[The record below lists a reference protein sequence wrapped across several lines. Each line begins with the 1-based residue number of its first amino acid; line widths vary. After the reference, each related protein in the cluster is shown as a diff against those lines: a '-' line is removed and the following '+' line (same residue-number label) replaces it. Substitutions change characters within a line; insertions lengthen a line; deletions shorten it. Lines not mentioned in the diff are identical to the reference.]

1 MNFIVENYKTIP
13 YGYVIDTC
21 SKSHGNT
28 ISTFLISLWDFLW
41 ILIFGKIP
49 KWHNF
54 RMRFLI
60 TDHSVVT
67 LNGTPWGNCNIW
79 WSTFGHASM
88 KNTTMRS
95 SNSQSIWRKV
105 SGIACPHFCCTLSHI
120 LQDHPLCSKPKSTII
135 IKKNRMG
142 NICLFF
148 SSRSLKTREKYISFA
163 QFVYFLR
170 EVHFLFNF
178 WMIKFTIMFFL
189 DICNCEFYHSK
200 IEK

>member
-1 MNFIVENYKTIP
+1 MFLKYYIKAHLFREDHNNLTKSTNFWKDFGILSNYCDLLRIYELYNVLFTLVENYKTIP

-28 ISTFLISLWDFLW
+28 ISTFLIWLWDYLW
-41 ILIFGKIP
+41 ILFFGKIP

-105 SGIACPHFCCTLSHI
+105 SEIAWPHFCCTLSHI
-120 LQDHPLCSKPKSTII
+120 LQDHPFKTFTENWDSK
-135 IKKNRMG
+135 RH
-142 NICLFF
+142 LLEL
-148 SSRSLKTREKYISFA
+148 SSPI
-163 QFVYFLR
+163 
-170 EVHFLFNF
+170 
-178 WMIKFTIMFFL
+178 
-189 DICNCEFYHSK
+189 
-200 IEK
+200 

>member
-1 MNFIVENYKTIP
+1 MFLKYYLKLIYSEKTTIIWQNLQTFEKIWGFCQITVAFSEYMNFIVENYKTIP

-28 ISTFLISLWDFLW
+28 ISTFLISLWDYLW
-41 ILIFGKIP
+41 ILFFGKIP

-79 WSTFGHASM
+79 WSTFGHANM

-105 SGIACPHFCCTLSHI
+105 SGSRNCIESSSTGLVTSFLESRVGTL
-120 LQDHPLCSKPKSTII
+120 
-135 IKKNRMG
+135 
-142 NICLFF
+142 F
-148 SSRSLKTREKYISFA
+148 
-163 QFVYFLR
+163 
-170 EVHFLFNF
+170 
-178 WMIKFTIMFFL
+178 KFRDTF
-189 DICNCEFYHSK
+189 
-200 IEK
+200 